1 MTHAQF
7 ATKMFELQVNSHIA
21 HLQSTSYAQHMAL
34 NELYSGLVDLID
46 RYIESAQ
53 SVEIVRGYGNIA
65 ITEGANIKTILLV
78 RKKEIET
85 HKSTLT
91 EGHLQQICDDF
102 SELISSTLYKL
113 TYLK

>member
-7 ATKMFELQVNSHIA
+7 ATKMFELQVNAHIA
-21 HLQSTSYAQHMAL
+21 HLQSTSYAQHIAL

-65 ITEGANIKTILLV
+65 ITEGANIKSWLAT
-78 RKKEIET
+78 RKKEVEA
-85 HKSTLT
+85 HKKTLA

-113 TYLK
+113 THLK